1 MKIWLDMD
9 GTIADLYGVNNWL
22 DMLIASDPTPYA
34 VARPLVNLSQLAR
47 KLNTLQRAGYEI
59 GIISWLSKSGTESY
73 NEIVAETKR
82 SWLEKHLPSVEW
94 NYIKITKYG
103 INKWE
108 TCGDGI
114 LFDDEAQNRT
124 NWGGESYEPCD
135 IMEVLQNLIK
145 G

>member
-1 MKIWLDMD
+1 MKIWFDMD

-82 SWLEKHLPSVEW
+82 SWLEKHLPSVKW
-94 NYIKITKYG
+94 NCVKITKYG
-103 INKWE
+103 VNKWE
-108 TCGDGI
+108 TCRDGI